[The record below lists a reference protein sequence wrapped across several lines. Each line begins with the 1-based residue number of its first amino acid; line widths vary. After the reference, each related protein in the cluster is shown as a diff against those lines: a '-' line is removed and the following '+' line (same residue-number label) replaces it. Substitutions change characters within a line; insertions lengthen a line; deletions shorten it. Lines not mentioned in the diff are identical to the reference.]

1 VIVALV
7 IHSVP
12 IAMRATEGAIVQIG
26 PELEESARVSG
37 ASSLRTLV
45 GIVGRLLLPSFLAAW
60 VVAGLLAAGNLDI
73 PLLMSASKR
82 NTVPVRV
89 YQLYTS
95 ANLSGA
101 AALLVTYLSIFAI
114 AVLAAFIVRFVVG
127 VGKRR
132 WSRHQ
137 QNRVYAEREQAA
149 AYGLIADVQNVE
161 PVASLRGE
169 R

>member
-1 VIVALV
+1 
-7 IHSVP
+7 
-12 IAMRATEGAIVQIG
+12 
-26 PELEESARVSG
+26 
-37 ASSLRTLV
+37 V

-60 VVAGLLAAGNLDI
+60 VVSGLLAAGNLDI

-101 AALLVTYLSIFAI
+101 AALLVTYLSIFAV
-114 AVLAAFIVRFVVG
+114 AVLAAVIVRLVLKVAMRG
-127 VGKRR
+127 
-132 WSRHQ
+132 WSRHR
-137 QNRVYAEREQAA
+137 QNWADAQRDRAAVYD
-149 AYGLIADVQNVE
+149 LIADIQDVE
-161 PVASLRGE
+161 PAASLRGE